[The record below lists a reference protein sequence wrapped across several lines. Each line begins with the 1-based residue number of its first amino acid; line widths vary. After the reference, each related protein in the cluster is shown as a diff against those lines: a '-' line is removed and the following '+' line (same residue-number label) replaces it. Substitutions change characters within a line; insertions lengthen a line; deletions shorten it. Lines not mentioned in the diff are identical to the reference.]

1 MRLQATTNGLVV
13 VMMALAGCSSNGAA
27 RRPAAGGGT
36 GAAPAAAAPGATA
49 AAVPL
54 EGAFGGERWG
64 FVEASSR
71 DGRLVVLRRF
81 TGAERPTF
89 GHHGETDEEPVV
101 TVFDRVSGQERDV
114 DDIIDVDPTR
124 RWLLLLDDG
133 EVFLVDG
140 SSGAWQPLGG
150 DVDSDRNAC
159 LPPRQAAF
167 SAGGKRVAWVSSGDA
182 ALAVRDLD
190 SGEEWSIP
198 ATGRLWRGWP
208 LDDGRAAVL
217 AELAQGTGGW
227 PEQRTS
233 CACRWCN
240 RFALSFGTYGWSGP
254 PFTFHQ
260 VDEQGARKTVAG
272 PPEGGGDWH
281 GTTDAGCALAPSSE
295 QDRLERGP
303 WRWTCP

>member
-1 MRLQATTNGLVV
+1 MRLQATANGLVV
-13 VMMALAGCSSNGAA
+13 VMMALAGCSSNRAARPPAGAGAA
-27 RRPAAGGGT
+27 T
-36 GAAPAAAAPGATA
+36 GAAPVAASPGAAAAAL
-49 AAVPL
+49 VD
-54 EGAFGGERWG
+54 EAFGGERWG

-81 TGAERPTF
+81 AGAERPSF

-114 DDIIDVDPTR
+114 DDIIDVDPSR
-124 RWLLLLDDG
+124 RWMLLLDDG
-133 EVFLVDG
+133 GVFLVDG
-140 SSGAWQPLGG
+140 SSGAWQPLVG
-150 DVDSDRNAC
+150 DVENDRNSC

-167 SAGGKRVAWVSSGDA
+167 STGGKRVAWVSSGDA

-190 SGEEWSIP
+190 TGEEWSIP

-208 LDDGRAAVL
+208 LEDGRAAVL
-217 AELAQGTGGW
+217 AELAEGTREW

-240 RFALSFGTYGWSGP
+240 RFALSAGYYGWSGP
-254 PFTFHQ
+254 SFTFHR
-260 VDEQGARKTVAG
+260 VDDEGARTTIAG

-281 GTTDAGCALAPSSE
+281 GKTDDGCTLAPSSE
-295 QDRLERGP
+295 QERLERGP